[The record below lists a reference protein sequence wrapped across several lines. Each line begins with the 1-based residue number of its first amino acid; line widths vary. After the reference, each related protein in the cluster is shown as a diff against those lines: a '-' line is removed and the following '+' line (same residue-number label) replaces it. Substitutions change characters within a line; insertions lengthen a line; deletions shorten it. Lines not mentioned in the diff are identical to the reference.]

1 MFRKKRIINP
11 TMKSQILF
19 VATKKQTNMKTL
31 RLLLFAALGLLMLS
45 CAPSSQQH
53 GIAINDPLDLWND
66 GPVKSSILTFIKTVT
81 DESNPAFIPVEDRV
95 AVTDM
100 DGTFLLEKPNPVNFD
115 VVIRMMMDQI
125 TANPA
130 LAQKQPYK
138 AIHENDWAYFD
149 TLKYDENGI
158 YSILT
163 TATDGYTED
172 QYRDYILNYYNTVRD
187 KRFDKPY
194 NQLVFAPMVQ
204 LFRYLQENQFGIYIV
219 SGSDPMFTRTLCEKS
234 AGIPVRNVTGT
245 TILTKWVETDT
256 GSYFVRVKE
265 IVKPINDEGG
275 KPVNILYEVG
285 KVPVIAMGNSPG
297 DYHMLQYSKNFPH
310 SLQMIVNHDDSA
322 REYVYDY
329 EVMKMMCQE
338 NEWLEVSMKNDFK
351 VVFSE

>member
-1 MFRKKRIINP
+1 MII
-11 TMKSQILF
+11 LL
-19 VATKKQTNMKTL
+19 VA
-31 RLLLFAALGLLMLS
+31 
-45 CAPSSQQH
+45 
-53 GIAINDPLDLWND
+53 IAILGFGCAEQATQKNIVAADPLDLWNE
-66 GPVKSSILTFIKTVT
+66 GPAKASILTFIKSVT
-81 DESNPAFIPVEDRV
+81 DEANPAFIPVADRV

-115 VVIRMMMDQI
+115 VVIRMMRDQI
-125 TANPA
+125 SANPA

-138 AIHENDWAYFD
+138 AINEQDWAYFD
-149 TLKYDENGI
+149 TLAYDENGI

-163 TATDGYTED
+163 TATAGYTED

-204 LFRYLQENQFGIYIV
+204 LFRYLQENQFEIYII
-219 SGSDPMFTRTLCEKS
+219 SGSDPQFTRTLCEKS

-256 GSYFVRVKE
+256 GSYFVRVNE

-285 KVPVIAMGNSPG
+285 KLPVIAMGNSPG
-297 DYHMLQYSKNFPH
+297 DYPMLQLSKNSPQ

-322 REYVYDY
+322 REYVYDN
-329 EVMKMMCQE
+329 EIMKKMCRENGWQE
-338 NEWLEVSMKNDFK
+338 ISMKNDFK
-351 VVFSE
+351 VIFSE